1 MLPLRTLSYTLTILL
16 LSSCSVTKSLYKD
29 KEVSRYNPNVS
40 SASKNYSK
48 PAGEDTSDKEAKA
61 SGKQQQPVSDSLP
74 ETETPK
80 KLPYRYPLPRMT
92 FGETESANVRI
103 PMSLTIRS
111 HLPANW
117 KFRSQNSKAISAIP
131 IRVNRFPDSATG
143 AGRCTPEWTSKPFR
157 TIRTVPLSP
166 VWYECPNRTAG
177 MAISL

>member
-103 PMSLTIRS
+103 PMSLNNPFPPS
-111 HLPANW
+111 GELE
-117 KFRSQNSKAISAIP
+117 IP
-131 IRVNRFPDSATG
+131 LA
-143 AGRCTPEWTSKPFR
+143 
-157 TIRTVPLSP
+157 
-166 VWYECPNRTAG
+166 
-177 MAISL
+177 

>member
-48 PAGEDTSDKEAKA
+48 PAGEDTSDKEAKG

-103 PMSLTIRS
+103 PMSLNNPFPPSGELEIPLAELES
-111 HLPANW
+111 DFCYPYPVNS
-117 KFRSQNSKAISAIP
+117 FRFGY
-131 IRVNRFPDSATG
+131 R
-143 AGRCTPEWTSKPFR
+143 GRIDAHRKWTSKPFR
-157 TIRTVPLSP
+157 TIRSVPLSP